1 MIGEKTMTVR
11 TSDPVDVAATQTT
24 APRRRATGRTWGLLL
39 LVVSALTAARV
50 PQVSD
55 DVAARL
61 ARGDSGVDLDGLEQA
76 ELAVT
81 IGTVTAL
88 VLALALQVLVVAGA
102 IAVERRTAAAGR
114 LVVAGRPLSLT
125 FLVVGGVLVLAQGTA
140 LLLPAAGGR
149 VEVLVPLALV
159 VATAATA
166 LARDG
171 ARWGLPARAAI
182 AVGTALMLT
191 FVL

>member
-1 MIGEKTMTVR
+1 MTVR